1 MQKPDI
7 QELSNFLIKYISTMV
22 GVGTYSSRVNRCA
35 ERIAAT
41 FGYEIHLHF
50 SFNHTLINLID
61 PDDISISRTYLVNNK
76 YSPIDFRLILDLSAL
91 SWAIY
96 DHIHNLKVAK
106 RCFEKLIQ
114 KNQRP
119 AYTYILFASIAQ
131 MAFSRLF
138 GGDFETSILVF
149 LGTLVGSSLRA
160 VFTHFKLDMRIQYI
174 ICAFI
179 SSYIVSIG
187 VDLGFTKTGEVAL
200 GSSILYLIP
209 GIFFINS
216 VIDILKS
223 YVLVGLSRIISVAI
237 LISCIAVGIYTT
249 LALSNLGFWQ

>member
-1 MQKPDI
+1 MKKPDI
-7 QELSNFLIKYISTMV
+7 QELSNFLIDYVSTMV

-35 ERIAAT
+35 ERIALT
-41 FGYEIHLHF
+41 FGYKLHLHF

-61 PDDISISRTYLVNNK
+61 PDDISSSRTYLINNK

-96 DHIHNLKVAK
+96 DHIHDLKVAR
-106 RCFEKLIQ
+106 RCFEKLSH
-114 KNQRP
+114 KNERKF
-119 AYTYILFASIAQ
+119 YTYILFGSFAQ

-138 GGDFETSILVF
+138 GGDFEASLLVF
-149 LGTLVGSSLRA
+149 LGTFVGISLKMLLLR
-160 VFTHFKLDMRIQYI
+160 FKLDMRIQYI

-179 SSYIVSIG
+179 SSFVVSIG
-187 VDLGFTKTGEVAL
+187 VDLGFTQTAEVAL

-216 VIDILKS
+216 VIDILKN
-223 YVLVGLSRIISVAI
+223 YILVGLSRIISVAI
-237 LISCIAVGIYTT
+237 LISCIAIGVYIT
-249 LALSNLGFWQ
+249 LTLSNLSLWQ